1 MKKTLLLGL
10 LAIGFNSFGQGGTTC
25 AAPTVISAN
34 GTYSIGDLTMG
45 TYPSET
51 VCFAG
56 NDSAAPHAR
65 WFRYTPSLSGI
76 LTVTSD
82 IAANIAG
89 ADTRLS
95 LLTGSCAGPW
105 TCVSSNDDV
114 SGSNYRSAITNVAV
128 TAGTAYYILWDNN
141 WEDDNYSFELTFT
154 PATCF
159 APAPTDFY
167 LPEYVSTTEANLY
180 WDQAS
185 PQPAN
190 YDVDWSND
198 FSTPVESGTMITAAS
213 GALAYSTANIAS
225 IPASTNFR
233 YFVRGNC
240 GPSDKSTWAGP
251 FYGYLPVGLPYS
263 NDFESAANNYT
274 DGFAG
279 QFATFN
285 STGTTTPANYAD
297 GGAGVA
303 MYTFNSTTA
312 QSDRRGYF
320 RGMELASGEVVT
332 VSFKTRL
339 YSTATVSPM
348 AFDLTVGDSQSAAGQ
363 ATVVQSFTNNS
374 DASYVTHT
382 ATFTAPT
389 PGIYYFGIHN
399 NSAVG
404 ATETFLFLDTIT
416 LDTNLST
423 DNFNSSSANISIY
436 PNPVNDVLNIS
447 SPDFE
452 LQSVTVTDINGRI
465 VKDSKANNTN
475 VEMNVSDLNSGVYF
489 INVKTIDGSVVK
501 KFIKN

>member
-34 GTYSIGDLTMG
+34 GTYSIGDLSMG
-45 TYPSET
+45 DYPSSGFCYST
-51 VCFAG
+51 T
-56 NDSAAPHAR
+56 SSSTPHAR
-65 WFRYTPSLSGI
+65 WFTFTPASGGI
-76 LTVTSD
+76 ITITSD
-82 IAANIAG
+82 IAANPAN

-105 TCVSSNDDV
+105 TCVTGNDDV
-114 SGSNYRSAITNVAV
+114 SGSNYRSAISNVTVA
-128 TAGTAYYILWDNN
+128 AGTTYYIVWDNRYQN
-141 WEDDNYSFELTFT
+141 LDHSFDFSFT
-154 PATCF
+154 AATCF
-159 APAPTDFY
+159 APAGFY
-167 LPEYVSTTEANLY
+167 LPEYVSMTEANLY

-198 FSTPVESGTMITAAS
+198 FSTPVESGTMITTPS

-240 GPSDKSTWAGP
+240 GPSDKSTWEGP

-274 DGFAG
+274 DGFVG
-279 QFATFN
+279 QFSAPLN
-285 STGTTTPANYAD
+285 MSSTSNPPDYAD

-303 MYTFNSTTA
+303 IYTFNSTTA

-320 RGMELASGEVVT
+320 RGVQLVANEIVT

-348 AFDLTVGDSQSAAGQ
+348 SFNLTVGDSQSPAGQ

-382 ATFTAPT
+382 ATYTAPT
-389 PGIYYFGIHN
+389 SGIYYFGIHN
-399 NSAVG
+399 NSAIG
-404 ATETFLFLDTIT
+404 ATSTLLFLDTIA

-423 DNFNSSSANISIY
+423 DDFNSSSANISIY

-452 LQSVTVTDINGRI
+452 LQSVIVTDINGRI
-465 VKDSKANNTN
+465 VKESKANNTN
-475 VEMNVSDLNSGVYF
+475 TEINVSDLNSGVYF
-489 INVKTIDGSVVK
+489 INVKTTDGSVVK